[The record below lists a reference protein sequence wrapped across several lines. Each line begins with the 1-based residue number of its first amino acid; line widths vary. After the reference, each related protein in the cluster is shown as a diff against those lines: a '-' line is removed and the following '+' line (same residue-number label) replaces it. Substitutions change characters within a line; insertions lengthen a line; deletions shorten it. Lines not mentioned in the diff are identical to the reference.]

1 MLATAAGRRAA
12 LAWAR
17 TLTGDRVPIMRT
29 FIADATALAAARQ
42 RAISGRDP
50 RASAEEAALLQRT
63 VAARAA
69 LFAL

>member
-1 MLATAAGRRAA
+1 MLATAAGRRTA

-17 TLTGDRVPIMRT
+17 TLNGNRVPIMRT
-29 FIADATALAAARQ
+29 FIADATALAMARQ

-50 RASAEEAALLQRT
+50 RASAEESALLQRT